1 MDDEFAA
8 SRLPD
13 LPNAGYSSPKQKA
26 TSDLVMFWLRMI
38 ERDRLHLLQI
48 VVDGRAKWRRIAGK
62 AWGLNSGGRAG
73 AMTTE
78 LLDRVFDYMV
88 LLAGTNPAQQLLGL
102 MQMRKER
109 FVDQYD
115 FRLNRHA
122 VGRRHLQSVMADLRK
137 YGPR

>member
-38 ERDRLHLLQI
+38 ERDRIHLLQI
-48 VVDGRAKWRRIAGK
+48 VVDGRTKWRRIAGK
-62 AWGLNSGGRAG
+62 AWGLQSGGRVG
-73 AMTTE
+73 AMSTE

-88 LLAGTNPAQQLLGL
+88 LLAGVNPAAQLLVL
-102 MQMRKER
+102 MQLRKER
-109 FVDQYD
+109 WIDQYD
-115 FRLNRHA
+115 FRVNRHQ
-122 VGRRHLQSVMADLRK
+122 VGRRQLQSVMADLRK

>member
-1 MDDEFAA
+1 MDEFAA

-26 TSDLVMFWLRMI
+26 TSDLVMFWLRSI

-62 AWGLNSGGRAG
+62 AWGLNSGGRVG
-73 AMTTE
+73 AMSTE
-78 LLDRVFDYMV
+78 LLDKVFDYMV
-88 LLAGTNPAQQLLGL
+88 QLAGVNPAEQLLRL
-102 MQMRKER
+102 MQLRQER
-109 FVDQYD
+109 WIDQYD
-115 FRLNRHA
+115 FRLNRHT
-122 VGRRHLQSVMADLRK
+122 VGRKQLQHAIADLRK